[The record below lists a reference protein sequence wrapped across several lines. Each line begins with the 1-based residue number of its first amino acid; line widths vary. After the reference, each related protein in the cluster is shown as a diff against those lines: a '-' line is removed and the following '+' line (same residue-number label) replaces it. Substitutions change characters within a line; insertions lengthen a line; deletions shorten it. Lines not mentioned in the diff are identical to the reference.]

1 MLAFKPDETS
11 EPQANKLF
19 GYEKHNNFPRKLPPK
34 GSSYWF
40 SESAGSRYG
49 HLYAKHRKKV
59 PCPPITPPHHHETPH
74 RFTSPI
80 IKELGEAIQRSKVI
94 LELQEDWDEEGSPS
108 YSESTWNRAA
118 EFLFQNTSRI
128 WRSHRLS
135 LEIPKIL
142 QGPDGSIDLLW
153 RTAKRDLLIN
163 LPANPAELG
172 SFYGDDKEE
181 GTKNAIRGTGVS
193 ISDDNEW
200 IFLWLLK

>member
-1 MLAFKPDETS
+1 MQAFKPDETL
-11 EPQANKLF
+11 EPRAIKLL
-19 GYEKHNNFPRKLPPK
+19 GYEKHNNLRRKLLPQRP
-34 GSSYWF
+34 SAWS

-49 HLYAKHRKKV
+49 HLYAKGRKRV
-59 PCPPITPPHHHETPH
+59 PCPPLTPLHHHETSR
-74 RFTSPI
+74 RFTPPI
-80 IKELGEAIQRSKVI
+80 IKKLGEAIQRSRVI
-94 LELQEDWDEEGSPS
+94 LELPDDWDEEGSPS

-118 EFLFQNTSRI
+118 EFLFHNTSRI

-135 LEIPKIL
+135 LDIPKIL

-163 LPANPAELG
+163 LPANPDELG

-181 GTKNAIRGTGVS
+181 GTKNAIRGTGLN